1 MNCLEKNLKLLLFV
15 QKDFIGLIRSNLV
28 PLFWKNRKNQ
38 TRILIFS
45 SLVFLILRDQFFL
58 PQVQADL
65 ASFQSPLRDKAK
77 YPYDQPPLVLA
88 HLETG

>member
-15 QKDFIGLIRSNLV
+15 QKDFIGLI
-28 PLFWKNRKNQ
+28 FWKNRKNPIG
-38 TRILIFS
+38 ILNFNP
-45 SLVFLILRDQFFL
+45 LAFLTLRDQFFL